1 MRAFLVISAVCAAA
15 SLSACGSRDSAPSV
29 DDLVRDA
36 GALDLAG
43 KTDEAIRL
51 FQQALDQAPDSYA
64 AHYGI
69 GRALD
74 LAGRY
79 EEARRHFARAI
90 ELAAEGNR
98 EQAMRMMAIAWTFG
112 GRVDEAARV
121 FEQVFDRRIAA
132 SNFGAAAEVANEL
145 GRVYLEHGDL
155 DNADHW
161 YEVARTTALRE
172 TDMPAWRIDLVEMRW
187 AHAEARLAARRGR
200 ASEARQHQASV
211 KALLDKGGNDDQK
224 IQYPYL
230 TGYVSFHLGDMR
242 GAIAD
247 LEQADQKDPFILL
260 LLAEAHER
268 VGEAA
273 RAREYYT
280 RVMEST
286 SHAVNNAFARP
297 VARTKLLQ

>member
-1 MRAFLVISAVCAAA
+1 MRVGFLVISAVCAAA
-15 SLSACGSRDSAPSV
+15 SLSCDSRNQAPSV

-51 FQQALDQAPDSYA
+51 FQQALAGAPDSYA

-79 EEARRHFARAI
+79 EEARQHFARAI

-98 EQAMRMMAIAWTFG
+98 DQAMRMMAIAWTFA
-112 GRVDEAARV
+112 GRVDDAARV
-121 FEQVFDRRIAA
+121 FGQVFDRRMAA

-155 DNADHW
+155 DEAEHW
-161 YEVARTTALRE
+161 YQTARTTALRE
-172 TDMPAWRIDLVEMRW
+172 TDMPGWRIDLVEMRW
-187 AHAEARLAARRGR
+187 AHAAARLAARRGR
-200 ASEARQHQASV
+200 ADEARRHQASV

-230 TGYVSFHLGDMR
+230 AGYVAFHLGDMR
-242 GAIAD
+242 GAIAE
-247 LEQADQKDPFILL
+247 LGQADQKDPFILF
-260 LLAEAHER
+260 LLAEAHAR
-268 VGEAA
+268 LGDEA
-273 RAREYYT
+273 RSREFYT

-286 SHAVNNAFARP
+286 SHAINNAFARP
-297 VARTKLLQ
+297 GARTKLLR

>member
-1 MRAFLVISAVCAAA
+1 MRVAFLVISAVCAA
-15 SLSACGSRDSAPSV
+15 SLSACGSQKQAPSV

-51 FQQALDQAPDSYA
+51 FQQALDRAPDSYA

-79 EEARRHFARAI
+79 EEARQHFARAV
-90 ELAAEGNR
+90 ELAADGNR
-98 EQAMRMMAIAWTFG
+98 DQAMRMMAIALTFA
-112 GRVDEAARV
+112 GRVDEAGSVFGQV
-121 FEQVFDRRIAA
+121 FERRIAA

-155 DNADHW
+155 DNAEHW
-161 YEVARTTALRE
+161 YQVARTTALRE
-172 TDMPAWRIDLVEMRW
+172 KDLPAWRIDLVDMRW
-187 AHAEARLAARRGR
+187 AHAEARIAARRGN
-200 ASEARQHQASV
+200 ANDARRHQASV

-230 TGYVSFHLGDMR
+230 AGYVAFHLGDMPD
-242 GAIAD
+242 AIAE
-247 LEQADQKDPFILL
+247 LGQADQKDPFILL
-260 LLAEAHER
+260 LLAQAHER
-268 VGEAA
+268 LGEPA
-273 RAREYYT
+273 RAREYYA

-297 VARTKLLQ
+297 VARTRLLQ

>member
-1 MRAFLVISAVCAAA
+1 MRVAFLVVSAVCAA
-15 SLSACGSRDSAPSV
+15 SLSACGSQTQAPAV

-51 FQQALDQAPDSYA
+51 FQQALDRAPDSYA

-79 EEARRHFARAI
+79 EEARQHFARAV

-98 EQAMRMMAIAWTFG
+98 DQAMRMMAIAWTFA
-112 GRVDEAARV
+112 GRVDEAGGV
-121 FEQVFDRRIAA
+121 FGQVFDRRIAA
-132 SNFGAAAEVANEL
+132 GNFGAATEVANEI

-155 DNADHW
+155 DRAEEW
-161 YEVARTTALRE
+161 YRTARSTALKE
-172 TDMPAWRIDLVEMRW
+172 KDLPEWRTDLVEMRW
-187 AHAEARLAARRGR
+187 AHAEARIAARRGHAR
-200 ASEARQHQASV
+200 EAHQHQATV

-230 TGYVSFHLGDMR
+230 TGYVAFHLGDMR
-242 GAIAD
+242 GALAD

-260 LLAEAHER
+260 LLAEAHDR
-268 VGEAA
+268 LGDAT
-273 RAREYYT
+273 RARQYYT

-297 VARTKLLQ
+297 VAREKLQQ

>member
-1 MRAFLVISAVCAAA
+1 MRVAFLVISAVCAAA
-15 SLSACGSRDSAPSV
+15 SLSCGSRSETPSV

-43 KTDEAIRL
+43 KTDDAIRL
-51 FQQALDQAPDSYA
+51 FQQALDRAPDSYA

-79 EEARRHFARAI
+79 EEARQHFARAI

-98 EQAMRMMAIAWTFG
+98 EQAMRMMAIAWTFAG
-112 GRVDEAARV
+112 HVDEAARV
-121 FEQVFDRRIAA
+121 FGQVWDRRLAA
-132 SNFGAAAEVANEL
+132 SNFGAAADVANEL

-155 DNADHW
+155 DNAEHW
-161 YEVARTTALRE
+161 YQAARTTALKEKDLPDWR
-172 TDMPAWRIDLVEMRW
+172 TDLIEMRW
-187 AHAEARLAARRGR
+187 AHAEARIAARRGQAR
-200 ASEARQHQASV
+200 EARQHQATA

-230 TGYVSFHLGDMR
+230 AGYVAFHLGDMR
-242 GAIAD
+242 GAITE
-247 LEQADQKDPFILL
+247 LERADQKDPFILL

-268 VGEAA
+268 LADA
-273 RAREYYT
+273 SRAREYYAQ
-280 RVMEST
+280 VMEST
-286 SHAVNNAFARP
+286 SHAINNAFARP
-297 VARTKLLQ
+297 VARTKLQQ